1 MSFPGPLSI
10 SPLQAPQNP
19 DLGLRPFQRV
29 TAQVLSVTGTT
40 AILSIEGFPIV
51 ARLTSADQATSLLAQ
66 RSAQFIVTQLT
77 SEGMTLK
84 LVSQPPLQASA
95 PEATAP
101 GPEVAVRLLEQNHLP
116 VTANNLSL
124 ARAALNQQLPLTPGL
139 FNELLEALAGSGTW
153 GAAEAELAAALKAA
167 GLPVTAESLASAA
180 RQVAPTGEALGQL
193 IVSLQNAG
201 RGLPPELLKQID
213 ENLELLKTLVLN
225 GDASPAQL
233 AEQLKTAI
241 KLLGQTPENAL
252 LQAQASGELSPEKSL
267 LTLLGLQSKLEQAG
281 KQDLAQTLDRFLGA
295 LHQEQFLNIKP
306 DPATGRE
313 TWAKIEMLMQPTQPQ
328 AEEKFS
334 SARLRIAREPGSGPE
349 QIPPALT
356 RLTLQVDLESG
367 ATVEVGLSLA
377 GKQLRTKLT
386 APEPG
391 WCEQAQAALPDLEA
405 ALQALGFDLKE
416 AQIEVGTPQPFRG
429 LHLAPGSPIRMTID
443 LEA

>member
-40 AILSIEGFPIV
+40 AVLSIEGFPIV
-51 ARLTSADQATSLLAQ
+51 AQLTSADQAASLLSQ
-66 RSAQFIVTQLT
+66 RSAQFIITQL
-77 SEGMTLK
+77 SAEGMTLK
-84 LVSQPPLQASA
+84 LVTNNPPQASGA
-95 PEATAP
+95 ETAAN
-101 GPEVAVRLLEQNHLP
+101 GPEVAVRLLEQNNLP
-116 VTANNLSL
+116 GTAKNLSL
-124 ARAALNQQLPLTPGL
+124 ARAALNQHLPLTPGL
-139 FNELLEALAGSGTW
+139 FNELLGALAGYGTW

-167 GLPVTAESLASAA
+167 GLPVTAESLAIAS
-180 RQVAPTGEALGQL
+180 RQVAQTGEALGQL

-201 RGLPPELLKQID
+201 QGLPPELLKQIN
-213 ENLELLKTLVLN
+213 ENLELLKTLVLQ

-233 AEQLKTAI
+233 AEQLRAAL

-252 LQAQASGELSPEKSL
+252 LQAQGSGELSPEKSL
-267 LTLLGLQSKLEQAG
+267 ISLILLQHTLEQAG
-281 KQDLAQTLDRFLGA
+281 KKDLAQTIERFLGD

-313 TWAKIEMLMQPTQPQ
+313 TWAKIGLLLQNPQ
-328 AEEKFS
+328 AEEKFA
-334 SARLRIAREPGSGPE
+334 SARLRIAREPGSRAE
-349 QIPPALT
+349 QTPPALT

-367 ATVEVGLSLA
+367 ETVEVALSLA
-377 GKQLRTKLT
+377 GKQIRTALT
-386 APEPG
+386 APDPL

-416 AQIEVGTPQPFRG
+416 AQIEVGTPQPFSG
-429 LHLAPGSPIRMTID
+429 INLAPGSPTLMTID